1 MMRQSMM
8 SASVAAFVETAREYC
23 QLIEGHR
30 KGSRK
35 SFLKQIATTLPRL
48 YAGAVHLPSTGASG
62 RVKARRISSTE
73 WQNLFVSLGRKLGR
87 ECCYWHCFNPYVREE
102 LMAGSLADDFA
113 DIYRDIKP
121 ALLHYESGR
130 ATAQVAAVY
139 EWRSGMLS
147 HWGHHATGALRVLHH
162 LQSERQLGD

>member
-1 MMRQSMM
+1 MTSNHDP
-8 SASVAAFVETAREYC
+8 VTAFVETAREFC

-35 SFLKQIATTLPRL
+35 SFLNRVAATLPRL
-48 YAGAVHLPSTGASG
+48 YAGAVHLPRRNSSG
-62 RVKARRISSTE
+62 RVKARRLSRKE
-73 WQNLFVSLGRKLGR
+73 WQALFMSLGRKLGR
-87 ECCYWHCFNPYVREE
+87 ECCYWECFNPYVREE

-121 ALLHYESGR
+121 GLVSYDAGSTTSQE
-130 ATAQVAAVY
+130 AAVT
-139 EWRSGMLS
+139 EWRSAMLS

-162 LQSERQLGD
+162 LRSERQLPD